1 MTPRP
6 FTTLAD
12 EMLSD
17 LGGYINRLSADTCPD
32 LKARLR
38 ANVADTVRKRGP
50 VHEGRQT
57 QIKECR
63 LLDQTLVAR
72 QLDANPPPFPD
83 WTWTAEAFAR
93 YFDCSPEDI
102 DCDDDNLISVKGEI
116 VGFVRTRIG

>member
-1 MTPRP
+1 MFHNLTDAVLDDLSRRVDQLGPR
-6 FTTLAD
+6 TCAD
-12 EMLSD
+12 V
-17 LGGYINRLSADTCPD
+17 
-32 LKARLR
+32 KARLR
-38 ANVADTVRKRGP
+38 ADVADTVRKRGP

-83 WTWTAEAFAR
+83 WTWTAEAFAS